1 MKTFEYVSNLFAARD
16 VVHMAHLST
25 KKYSRHKA
33 LGNLYETILEYVDN
47 FVETYQGQHELM
59 DFTIIH
65 AEPVPDNAIVEY
77 LLALIGDVLLPAKKE
92 FATDMDQYGH
102 YVNDIEAFIGDIY
115 HAIYKLR
122 FLE

>member
-33 LGNLYETILEYVDN
+33 LGNLYTTILDYLDN

-65 AEPVPDNAIVEY
+65 AEPVADNAIVEY
-77 LLALIGDVLLPAKKE
+77 LLAFIGDVLLPAKKE
-92 FATDMDQYGH
+92 FATDMDRYGH

-115 HAIYKLR
+115 HSIYKLR